1 MKPHIFPF
9 TIAYADTDA
18 EGIVYHARYLEIAE
32 RARMN
37 WLRGRVAVDGD
48 IGFVVRELNIKYLQP
63 LKVGDEF
70 GWQEEPDTIKTDPFA
85 EKDNDER
92 ICVITD
98 IKENGAGYKWVKYY
112 YKKYYRPGHE
122 PVGFTEEINAFV
134 RYRKRINTKSL
145 EN

>member
-1 MKPHIFPF
+1 MRPHIFPF

-37 WLRGRVAVDGD
+37 WLRGRVVADGD

-70 GWQEEPDTIKTDPFA
+70 VVETQM
-85 EKDNDER
+85 
-92 ICVITD
+92 TD
-98 IKENGAGYKWVKYY
+98 IGAASVKIEQKFVKDGIISAIINIKVAYLGGDMRP
-112 YKKYYRPGHE
+112 KKIPEDFIRGL
-122 PVGFTEEINAFV
+122 I
-134 RYRKRINTKSL
+134 
-145 EN
+145 